1 MDDTTRGVGDERTR
15 GIGDEPVKNYAADEG
30 RRTREIRAEI
40 EQTREDMSETIDA
53 IQEKLRPGNIMA
65 EAKDRVKSATTERVR
80 QMADTASETAQQAY
94 EQTRQ
99 VAGDLVEGAR
109 SNAVPAAMI
118 GVGVAWL
125 LVERFRENN
134 RSADYRRGRSTSYGR
149 SEYYGSDEY
158 QRSTSGPL
166 YGSRHEGEGAGYG
179 DARYGTRNAAS
190 GLSETAADLRQ
201 RTMRTGRRAR
211 NQFQR
216 LLHENPLMVG
226 AAAVV
231 VGAAIGMALPETER
245 ENEWLGETRDN
256 VVDKA
261 QDVARN
267 AATRAQAAAGEVA
280 EKVVRGE

>member
-15 GIGDEPVKNYAADEG
+15 GIGEEPAKNYAADEG

-109 SNAVPAAMI
+109 SNAIPAAMI
-118 GVGVAWL
+118 CLGTAWFL
-125 LVERFRENN
+125 FDRYRNN
-134 RSADYRRGRSTSYGR
+134 RSTDYRRGRSTSYGR
-149 SEYYGSDEY
+149 PEYYGSDDY
-158 QRSTSGPL
+158 PRSTSGPL
-166 YGSRHEGEGAGYG
+166 YGSRHEDDGAGYG
-179 DARYGTRNAAS
+179 DARYGTRNVAS

-216 LLHENPLMVG
+216 LLFENPLMIG

-231 VGAAIGMALPETER
+231 VGAAVGMALPETER

>member
-15 GIGDEPVKNYAADEG
+15 GIGEEPAKNYAADEG

-53 IQEKLRPGNIMA
+53 IQEKLRPGNIVA

-125 LVERFRENN
+125 FVERFRQNN
-134 RSADYRRGRSTSYGR
+134 RNADYRRWRSTSYGR
-149 SEYYGSDEY
+149 PEYYGSDDY

-166 YGSRHEGEGAGYG
+166 YGSRHEDEGAGYG
-179 DARYGTRNAAS
+179 DARYGTRSAAS
-190 GLSETAADLRQ
+190 GLSETAAELRQ

-216 LLHENPLMVG
+216 LLYENPLMVG

-231 VGAAIGMALPETER
+231 VGAAIGMALPETEK